1 MSYWQRLMLGLGVI
15 ASIIMPVQILVIT
28 PINEYSNYQEY
39 LKRKHAIEEYTKR
52 MEYHCNQIF
61 TPQKEYI
68 CEKFFQSQK
77 SGNFKIAQPGKTVE
91 GQVQR
96 QY

>member
-1 MSYWQRLMLGLGVI
+1 
-15 ASIIMPVQILVIT
+15 MPVQILVIT